1 MVSQKLATHLAGQGH
16 ELMIGTRNAAETLA
30 RTAPDGM
37 GNPPFSAW
45 HKQHSEIGVGTFAEA
60 AAYGE
65 MVFNCTSGMAS
76 LSALT
81 DAGETNLNG
90 KILVDVANAFDFSKG
105 MPPTF
110 SVSNTD
116 SLGEQIQ
123 RAFPAAK
130 VVKALNTVGAPL
142 MVNPALLASGDHTI
156 FVCGNDAEAKTSVTE
171 LLKSFGWNDIVDLG
185 DISAARGTE
194 MLMAAWIRLFGVLR
208 TPMFNFKVA
217 R

>member
-1 MVSQKLATHLAGQGH
+1 MVSQKLAAHLTGQGH

-30 RTAPDGM
+30 RSAPDGM

-60 AAYGE
+60 AVYGE
-65 MVFNCTSGMAS
+65 IVFNCTSGMVS
-76 LSALT
+76 LNALNM
-81 DAGETNLNG
+81 AGEANLNG
-90 KILVDVANAFDFSKG
+90 KILIDVANAFDFSKG

-116 SLGEQIQ
+116 SLSEQIQ

-130 VVKALNTVGAPL
+130 VVKALNTVG
-142 MVNPALLASGDHTI
+142 
-156 FVCGNDAEAKTSVTE
+156 
-171 LLKSFGWNDIVDLG
+171 LG
-185 DISAARGTE
+185 DITAARGTE

>member
-1 MVSQKLATHLAGQGH
+1 
-16 ELMIGTRNAAETLA
+16 MIGTRNASETLA
-30 RTAPDGM
+30 RNAPDGM

-45 HKQHSEIGVGTFAEA
+45 HKQHSEIGLGTFAEV

-65 MVFNCTSGMAS
+65 MVFNCTSGMAL

-81 DAGETNLNG
+81 EAGETNLNG
-90 KILVDVANAFDFSKG
+90 KNLVDVANAFDFSKG

-123 RAFPAAK
+123 CAFPAVK

-142 MVNPALLASGDHTI
+142 MVNPALLAGGDHTI
-156 FVCGNDAEAKTSVTE
+156 FVCGNDAEAKTSVTD
-171 LLKSFGWNDIVDLG
+171 LLKSFGWNDIIDLG
-185 DISAARGTE
+185 DITAARGTE
-194 MLMAAWIRLFGVLR
+194 ILMAAWIRLFGVLR
-208 TPMFNFKVA
+208 TPIFNFKIV